1 MAENAAEVVKLRNEF
16 YRDNYR
22 RVFIALLFMIIVNIA
37 LVGIVYYQFTHR
49 PTPQYF
55 ATSSDGKITKL
66 QPLNQPV
73 VSSAVLLQWAN
84 RAAVQAYS
92 YNFVNYRK
100 ALQDLQNSFT
110 PDGWRNF
117 ERALKASRLLETV
130 ISKKLVLRAVAT
142 GAPVILDQGVVHGR
156 YVWKVNMPLLVNFE
170 SVSELSQHPYVIT
183 MLVSRVSPINYPEGI
198 AITSFVAA
206 AGRVATR

>member
-1 MAENAAEVVKLRNEF
+1 MAENSAELVRLRNEF

-22 RVFIALLFMIIVNIA
+22 RVFTALLFMIIVNIL
-37 LVGIVYYQFTHR
+37 LVGVVYYQLTNR

-73 VSSAVLLQWAN
+73 ISSRVLLQWAN

-92 YNFVNYRK
+92 YNFSSYRK
-100 ALQDLQNSFT
+100 DLQDLQDRFT

-117 ERALKASRLLETV
+117 ERALRSSRLLETV
-130 ISKKLVLRAVAT
+130 VAKKLVLSAVAT
-142 GAPVILDQGVVHGR
+142 GAPVILDQGVVSG
-156 YVWKVNMPLLVNFE
+156 YYMWKVNMPLLVNFE
-170 SVSELSQHPYVIT
+170 SVSELSQRPYVIT
-183 MLVSRVSPINYPEGI
+183 MLISRVSPISYPDGI

-206 AGRVATR
+206 EGQVAAR